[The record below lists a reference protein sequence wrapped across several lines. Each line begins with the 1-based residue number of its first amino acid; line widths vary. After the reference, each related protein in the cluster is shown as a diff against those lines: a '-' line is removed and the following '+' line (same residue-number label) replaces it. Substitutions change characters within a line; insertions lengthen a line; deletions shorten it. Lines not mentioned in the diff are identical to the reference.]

1 MKLEFVIGENVTME
15 ATRTVNRRYD
25 TLKLNSGPGMLLI
38 HNTLDSLGYH
48 VVKIDERDIGS
59 DDVNALLKKVFLD
72 VKAQLEESEIASFD
86 ISIFTL
92 MGAIKEELL
101 DSKLKERGE
110 FVPIADGYVIPGT
123 IDGFRT
129 CYECSE
135 YEY

>member
-15 ATRTVNRRYD
+15 ATRIVNRRYD

-38 HNTLDSLGYH
+38 HNALDNLSYH
-48 VVKIDERDIGS
+48 VVKIDESDIGS

-72 VKAQLEESEIASFD
+72 VKAQLEESRIASFD

-92 MGAIKEELL
+92 MGAIKEERL

-110 FVPIADGYVIPGT
+110 FVPVADGYVIPGI